1 MASTTLTATARKR
14 NPLLIGV
21 GLAALHTPTFFV
33 GVNLFKEVTPMC
45 NKTKDTARKEESHAE
60 VTDGQRRHAPL

>member
-1 MASTTLTATARKR
+1 MTFTARKR
-14 NPLLIGV
+14 NPLFVGV
-21 GLAALHTPTFFV
+21 ELAALHIPTFFV

-45 NKTKDTARKEESHAE
+45 NKNKTTARKEESHAE

>member
-1 MASTTLTATARKR
+1 MITARKR
-14 NPLLIGV
+14 NPFFIGV
-21 GLAALHTPTFFV
+21 GLAALHTLIFFV
-33 GVNLFKEVTPMC
+33 GVNQFKEVMPMC